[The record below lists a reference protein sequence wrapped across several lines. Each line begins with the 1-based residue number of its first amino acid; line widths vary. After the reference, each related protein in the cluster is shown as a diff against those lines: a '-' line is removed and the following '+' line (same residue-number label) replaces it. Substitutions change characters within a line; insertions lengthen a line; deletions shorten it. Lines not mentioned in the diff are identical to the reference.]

1 MTQLIIRIL
10 LIFGIFILIDIYTF
24 QAIRT
29 AFNNRPWINFLY
41 WGLTGMILLYMIY
54 SLSTFDR
61 AAGPNKVVN
70 VFMGIMI
77 LSYVPKLF
85 VVIFLFSEDIIR
97 VLQGSITWIADFF
110 DFNATDVKR
119 SEYIPGRRAFV
130 SKVGLLLA
138 AIPFSSIVYGMWK
151 GKYNYRV
158 IKQTLFFDDLPEAFD
173 GFVVAQL
180 SDIHAGSFDNREK
193 IEYGVDL
200 ANAQNADLMLFTGD
214 LVNNKAAEMHPWIDV
229 FGRLKAKHGKYSTL
243 GNHDYGDYIS
253 WPNEQAK
260 VNNMKHLEE
269 VHKQIGF
276 ELLNNR
282 TVSIEKDGE
291 KIHIVGVENWG
302 HPPFPQYG
310 DLEKATADLAHDD
323 FKILMSHDPSHFDGE
338 VKTHGKK
345 IHLTLSGHTHGMQ
358 FGIEI
363 PGLIRWSPVK
373 YRYPKWAGLYEEMGR
388 YLYVNRGF
396 GYLAFPGRVGIW
408 PEITLIE
415 LKKA

>member
-1 MTQLIIRIL
+1 MRL
-10 LIFGIFILIDIYTF
+10 
-24 QAIRT
+24 
-29 AFNNRPWINFLY
+29 
-41 WGLTGMILLYMIY
+41 
-54 SLSTFDR
+54 
-61 AAGPNKVVN
+61 
-70 VFMGIMI
+70 
-77 LSYVPKLF
+77 
-85 VVIFLFSEDIIR
+85 
-97 VLQGSITWIADFF
+97 LQGSITWIADFF
-110 DFNATDVKR
+110 DFNARDVKR
-119 SEYIPGRRAFV
+119 SEYIPSRRAFV

-138 AIPFSSIVYGMWK
+138 AIPFSSIVYGIWK

-173 GFVVAQL
+173 GFLVAQL

-200 ANAQNADLMLFTGD
+200 ANAQNPDLLLFTGD
-214 LVNNKAAEMHPWIDV
+214 LVNNKAVEMHPWIDV
-229 FGRLKAKHGKYSTL
+229 FGKLKAKHGKYSTL

-260 VNNMKHLEE
+260 ANNMKHLEE
-269 VHKQIGF
+269 IHKQIGF

-291 KIHIVGVENWG
+291 KLHIVGVENWG
-302 HPPFPQYG
+302 KPPFPQHG
-310 DLEKATADLAHDD
+310 DLNKATADLGKDD

-338 VKTHGKK
+338 VKSYDKK

-408 PEITLIE
+408 PEVTLIE